1 MSGAP
6 SSARQYRALVLKDLR
21 LELRTRETLIAM
33 VLFVVIAMVILQFGF
48 GTRETDLTRFAGGL
62 LWVPLAFAAVLG
74 VGRSYVAEREQRV
87 LDGLLVAPVSRFVLL
102 LSRATAI
109 VGYLLAVEIVAVPL
123 LGVFFVKGPY
133 WGDVGWIFLACL
145 LADVGIG
152 LLGTLVA
159 SMAVFTRA
167 RELVMPVVFLP
178 LLVPVVI
185 AAAGATH
192 AVVGQNDM
200 AQYRDYCLFLAGFA
214 VLFGLVAYATFDAV
228 FDD

>member
-1 MSGAP
+1 MTGGWP
-6 SSARQYRALVLKDLR
+6 RQLRALVLKDLR
-21 LELRTRETLIAM
+21 LELRTRDTAVAM

-87 LDGLLVAPVSRFVLL
+87 LDGLLVAPVSRFVMLVA
-102 LSRATAI
+102 RTIAI
-109 VGYLLAVEIVAVPL
+109 VGYLLAVQAIAVPL

-133 WGDVGWIFLACL
+133 WADLGWLFLACL
-145 LADVGIG
+145 VADIGIG
-152 LLGTLVA
+152 ILGTLVA

-167 RELVMPVVFLP
+167 RELVMPVIFLP

-192 AVVGQNDM
+192 AVVGADDM
-200 AQYRDYCLFLAGFA
+200 SQYRNYCLFLLGYA
-214 VLFGLVAYATFDAV
+214 VTFGLVAFATFDAV
-228 FDD
+228 FDE

>member
-1 MSGAP
+1 MTGCWP
-6 SSARQYRALVLKDLR
+6 RQLRALVLKDLR
-21 LELRTRETLIAM
+21 LELRTRDTAVAM

-87 LDGLLVAPVSRFVLL
+87 LDGLLVAPVSRFVMLVA
-102 LSRATAI
+102 RAIAI
-109 VGYLLAVEIVAVPL
+109 VGYLLAVQVVAVPL
-123 LGVFFVKGPY
+123 LGVFFVKGPF
-133 WGDVGWIFLACL
+133 WGELGWLFLACL
-145 LADVGIG
+145 IADIGIG
-152 LLGTLVA
+152 ILGTLVA

-167 RELVMPVVFLP
+167 RELVMPVIFLP

-192 AVVGQNDM
+192 SVIGADDM
-200 AQYRDYCLFLAGFA
+200 AQYRNYCLFLLGYA
-214 VLFGLVAYATFDAV
+214 VTFGLVAFATFDAV

>member
-1 MSGAP
+1 MTGGWP
-6 SSARQYRALVLKDLR
+6 RQLRALVLKDLR
-21 LELRTRETLIAM
+21 LELRTRDTAVAM

-87 LDGLLVAPVSRFVLL
+87 LDGLLVAPVSRFVMLVA
-102 LSRATAI
+102 RAIAI
-109 VGYLLAVEIVAVPL
+109 VGYLLAVQVVAVPL

-133 WGDVGWIFLACL
+133 WSDLGWLFLACL
-145 LADVGIG
+145 IADIGIG
-152 LLGTLVA
+152 ILGTLVA

-167 RELVMPVVFLP
+167 RELVLPVIFLP

-192 AVVGQNDM
+192 AVVGPNDM
-200 AQYRDYCLFLAGFA
+200 SQYRNYCLFLLGYA
-214 VLFGLVAYATFDAV
+214 VTFGLVAFATFDAV

>member
-1 MSGAP
+1 MRGGWP
-6 SSARQYRALVLKDLR
+6 RQLRALVLKDLR
-21 LELRTRETLIAM
+21 LELRTRDTAVAM

-87 LDGLLVAPVSRFVLL
+87 LDGLLVAPVSRFVMLVA
-102 LSRATAI
+102 RAIVI
-109 VGYLLAVEIVAVPL
+109 VGYLLAVQVVAVPL
-123 LGVFFVKGPY
+123 LGVFFVKGPF
-133 WGDVGWIFLACL
+133 WGALGWLFLACL
-145 LADVGIG
+145 IADIGIG
-152 LLGTLVA
+152 ILGTLVA

-167 RELVMPVVFLP
+167 RELVMPVIFLP

-192 AVVGQNDM
+192 SVVGANDM
-200 AQYRDYCLFLAGFA
+200 AQYRNYCLFLLGYA
-214 VLFGLVAYATFDAV
+214 VTFGLVAFATFDAV

>member
-1 MSGAP
+1 VRGGWP
-6 SSARQYRALVLKDLR
+6 RQLRALVLKDLR
-21 LELRTRETLIAM
+21 LELRTRDTAVAM

-87 LDGLLVAPVSRFVLL
+87 LDGLLVAPVSRFVMLVA
-102 LSRATAI
+102 RAIVI
-109 VGYLLAVEIVAVPL
+109 VGYLLAVQVVAVPL
-123 LGVFFVKGPY
+123 LGVFFVKGPF
-133 WGDVGWIFLACL
+133 WGALGWLFLACL
-145 LADVGIG
+145 IADIGIG
-152 LLGTLVA
+152 ILGTLVA

-167 RELVMPVVFLP
+167 RELVMPVIFLP

-192 AVVGQNDM
+192 SVVGANDM
-200 AQYRDYCLFLAGFA
+200 AQYRNYCLFLLGYA
-214 VLFGLVAYATFDAV
+214 VTFGLVAFATFDAV

>member
-1 MSGAP
+1 MRGGWP
-6 SSARQYRALVLKDLR
+6 RQLRALVLKDLR
-21 LELRTRETLIAM
+21 LELRTRDTAVAM

-87 LDGLLVAPVSRFVLL
+87 LDGLLVAPVSRFVMLVA
-102 LSRATAI
+102 RAIAI
-109 VGYLLAVEIVAVPL
+109 VGYLLAVQVVAVPL
-123 LGVFFVKGPY
+123 LGVFFVKGPF
-133 WGDVGWIFLACL
+133 WGELGWLFLACL
-145 LADVGIG
+145 IADIGIG
-152 LLGTLVA
+152 ILGTLVA

-167 RELVMPVVFLP
+167 RELVMPVIFLP

-192 AVVGQNDM
+192 AVIEANDM
-200 AQYRDYCLFLAGFA
+200 AQYRNYCLFLLGYA
-214 VLFGLVAYATFDAV
+214 VTFGLVAFATFDAV